1 MINSDGIVCLFVG
14 NKELYDSTYFVLWNN
29 VGHLKLCR
37 RELRCPVWGFF
48 MEAITEI
55 PETETG
61 SAENGDLLFDEI
73 SFMFLKF
80 AQC

>member
-1 MINSDGIVCLFVG
+1 
-14 NKELYDSTYFVLWNN
+14 
-29 VGHLKLCR
+29 
-37 RELRCPVWGFF
+37 